1 MRMETN
7 GRIVELSFRTSA
19 TVPTS
24 IVILYNII
32 LPPATI
38 TITTSDNKYLVVT
51 VSGNLMNNP
60 STKLAVGSYI
70 LYYQAQ

>member
-7 GRIVELSFRTSA
+7 GRIVELSFGISTI
-19 TVPTS
+19 VPTS
-24 IVILYNII
+24 ITILYNII

-38 TITTSDNKYLVVT
+38 TITTSNNKSLVAT
-51 VSGNLMNNP
+51 VSGNLMNSQ
-60 STKLAVGSYI
+60 STKLAVGSYT